1 MPSFKLI
8 HSKEAA
14 MTNTISKARAAS
26 AFLAVAFAL
35 TMGSAWAKD
44 VSVKLSGAEETP
56 PVTTMAS
63 GTGKFTIGDD
73 KSVTGSV
80 KTTGMEGTA
89 AHIHLAAPGKS
100 GPPIIPLMKG
110 DKDTWNVPAGAK
122 LTDDQFA
129 SFKAGDLYVNV
140 HSEAHKDGE
149 IRAQLKP

>member
-1 MPSFKLI
+1 
-8 HSKEAA
+8 
-14 MTNTISKARAAS
+14 MTTMISKVRASS
-26 AFLAVAFAL
+26 AFLAL
-35 TMGSAWAKD
+35 TLVLAMGSAWAKD

-56 PVTTMAS
+56 PVTTTAS

-73 KSVTGSV
+73 KSVTGGV
-80 KTTGMEGTA
+80 KTTGMQGTA
-89 AHIHLAAPGKS
+89 AHIHLAAAGKA
-100 GPPIIPLMKG
+100 GPVIIPLMKG
-110 DKDTWNVPAGAK
+110 DDGSWNAPAGAK

>member
-1 MPSFKLI
+1 
-8 HSKEAA
+8 
-14 MTNTISKARAAS
+14 MTMMISKVRAGS
-26 AFLAVAFAL
+26 AFLAL
-35 TMGSAWAKD
+35 TLILAMGSAWAKD
-44 VSVKLSGAEETP
+44 VSVTLSGAEETP
-56 PVTTMAS
+56 PVTTTAS

-110 DKDTWNVPAGAK
+110 DNGTWNAPAGAK
-122 LTDDQFA
+122 LTDEQFA

-140 HSEAHKDGE
+140 HSDAHKDGE
-149 IRAQLKP
+149 IRGQLKP

>member
-1 MPSFKLI
+1 V
-8 HSKEAA
+8 
-14 MTNTISKARAAS
+14 TNTISRVRAAS
-26 AFLAVAFAL
+26 AFAAIAFVLA
-35 TMGSAWAKD
+35 MGSAWAKD

-63 GTGKFTIGDD
+63 GMGKFTIGDD

-80 KTTGMEGTA
+80 KTTGMNGTA

-100 GPPIIPLMKG
+100 GPPIIPLMQG
-110 DKDTWNVPAGAK
+110 DKDTWNAPAGAK

-140 HSEAHKDGE
+140 HSDAHKDGE